1 MYGKTVVACSLTIND
16 AYVAGAGIALSS
28 AGSASQDGHRNPV
41 GEQMNRPRKRKLAT
55 QKEFEAFLHLFEKV
69 VLKRSLKNVRARK
82 RSKLKLA

>member
-1 MYGKTVVACSLTIND
+1 
-16 AYVAGAGIALSS
+16 
-28 AGSASQDGHRNPV
+28 
-41 GEQMNRPRKRKLAT
+41 MNRPRKRKLAT